1 MPTPSPYQDRHLR
14 RAGSAAAG
22 LRGSAGVEG
31 AGVGQEAPAAP
42 PGAVTFRV
50 EGMAPAP
57 QGSKQH
63 IGKGVM
69 IESCVN
75 IKPWRALVAHAA
87 IAAKV
92 PLFRGPVSMS
102 VVFLFQRPAN
112 HYRRDGTLKPLNP
125 SLSSATSRE
134 APAYHCV
141 TPDRDKILRSTQD
154 ALSRLA
160 YEDDARVVD
169 GPCGKRWCVGAER
182 PGALITVIPLGGQK
196 PPASS

>member
-1 MPTPSPYQDRHLR
+1 MPSPSPYQDRHLR
-14 RAGSAAAG
+14 RVESAAAG
-22 LRGSAGVEG
+22 LRGSAGVDG
-31 AGVGQEAPAAP
+31 AGKGREAPVAP

-57 QGSKQH
+57 QGSKTSF
-63 IGKGVM
+63 GNGRM
-69 IESCVN
+69 RESCVN
-75 IKPWRALVAHAA
+75 VEPWRLLVAHAA

-112 HYRRDGTLKPLNP
+112 HYRRNGTLKPLNH

-154 ALSRLA
+154 ALSKLT

-169 GPCGKRWCVGAER
+169 GGLGKRWCVGDER
-182 PGALITVIPLGGQK
+182 PGALITVIPLGGDK
-196 PPASS
+196 

>member
-1 MPTPSPYQDRHLR
+1 MPTPSPCQDRHLR

-22 LRGSAGVEG
+22 FQGSPGVDG
-31 AGVGQEAPAAP
+31 AEEGQEAPVAAL
-42 PGAVTFRV
+42 GAVTFRV
-50 EGMAPAP
+50 EGMAAAP
-57 QGSKQH
+57 QGSKRH

-92 PLFRGPVSMS
+92 PLFQGPVRMS

-125 SLSSATSRE
+125 SLASATSRE

-141 TPDRDKILRSTQD
+141 TPDRDKVLRSTQD

-169 GPCGKRWCVGAER
+169 GDCKKRWCVGDER
-182 PGALITVIPLGGQK
+182 PGALITVIPLGVD
-196 PPASS
+196 PWPSA

>member
-1 MPTPSPYQDRHLR
+1 MPTPSPCRDRHQK

-22 LRGSAGVEG
+22 LWGSAGVEG
-31 AGVGQEAPAAP
+31 AGDGQNGPVAPC
-42 PGAVTFRV
+42 GAVTFRV

-57 QGSKQH
+57 QGSKTSF
-63 IGKGVM
+63 GNGGM
-69 IESCVN
+69 RESCHNV
-75 IKPWRALVAHAA
+75 KPWRLLVAHAA

-102 VVFLFQRPAN
+102 VVFLFQRPAG
-112 HYRRDGTLKPLNP
+112 HYHRDGTLKPLNP

-154 ALSRLA
+154 ALKGLA
-160 YEDDARVVD
+160 YTDDARVVGGD
-169 GPCGKRWCVGAER
+169 CEKRWCVGDER
-182 PGALITVIPLGGQK
+182 PGALITVIPLGQ
-196 PPASS
+196 